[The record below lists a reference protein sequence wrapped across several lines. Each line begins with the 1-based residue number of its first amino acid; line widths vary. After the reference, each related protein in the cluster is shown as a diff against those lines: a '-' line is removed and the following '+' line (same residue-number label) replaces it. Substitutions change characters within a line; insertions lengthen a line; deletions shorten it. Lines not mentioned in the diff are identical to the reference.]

1 LYFQS
6 RVSLKRLKPGSLGEI
21 TVEIPESSSEKDHLA
36 NALKQESDPTGTIV
50 LEKQTGL
57 ADLQKR
63 LCDGAVGWI
72 RMPEADIDE
81 ESRPILMEAHPTL
94 FLQFADLRLNDQ
106 KAVEEFVKEFGLLGS
121 HKSGDDDFH
130 SDELSETLDLWIL
143 LQLEFKTV
151 IRLWRG
157 IRAAGKSYN
166 TALLELSLLL
176 DKSDGDFSINDKHH
190 ESSYSDFA
198 GIERLRQQSELKF
211 PSTESA
217 EANNRRAVM
226 LATEAMT
233 KKLNNLIAISAPA
246 LKLDPLNEAG
256 VPKIM
261 RSGIMSLLA
270 SQNDNAQA
278 VIEHNSL
285 FGAISLQLLEAINQ
299 DSEFNMCL
307 ECFKWMTRSK
317 KGSGGNL
324 YCGST
329 CRNKASRRRRA
340 LTLLLDARPEMKQQ
354 LCDLFQ
360 IFSKA
365 TINRDEKDIENLKF
379 CVEELSRNTQ
389 GQQSEQIRDLMDSV
403 LDNYKWHL
411 RNLVFSEVTLKHFG
425 LSDGAWDGFLS
436 ILSDNWAQSAVRLK
450 NELQPS
456 LIDWSYFS
464 KDEIESLLDS
474 KDEV

>member
-1 LYFQS
+1 MELQS
-6 RVSLKRLKPGSLGEI
+6 RVSFKRLKPGSLGEI

-36 NALKQESDPTGTIV
+36 RALIQESDPIRTIV
-50 LEKQTGL
+50 LEKQTSL

-81 ESRPILMEAHPTL
+81 ESRPILMQDHPTL

-106 KAVEEFVKEFGLLGS
+106 RAVEEFVKEFGLLGS

-130 SDELSETLDLWIL
+130 SDDLSEALDLWIL

-166 TALLELSLLL
+166 TTLLELSLLL
-176 DKSDGDFSINDKHH
+176 DKSDGEFTIKDKHH
-190 ESSYSDFA
+190 ERSYSDFV

-226 LATEAMT
+226 FATEAMT
-233 KKLNNLIAISAPA
+233 KKLNKLISISAPT

-270 SQNDNAQA
+270 SKNDNTQA

-285 FGAISLQLLEAINQ
+285 FGAIALQLLEAINQ

-354 LCDLFQ
+354 LCELFE
-360 IFSKA
+360 IFAKA
-365 TINRDEKDIENLKF
+365 TINRDVKIEN
-379 CVEELSRNTQ
+379 T
-389 GQQSEQIRDLMDSV
+389 
-403 LDNYKWHL
+403 
-411 RNLVFSEVTLKHFG
+411 
-425 LSDGAWDGFLS
+425 
-436 ILSDNWAQSAVRLK
+436 
-450 NELQPS
+450 
-456 LIDWSYFS
+456 
-464 KDEIESLLDS
+464 
-474 KDEV
+474 